1 VENKNCQKDK
11 TNYVETD
18 NNKFY
23 ISCLSSIYVVYS
35 DDEVYELSY
44 ALKDDKISLNNLL
57 TGYDNITEKDE
68 YKLYEYDKY
77 NILVCDDTNVIIGN
91 KKLDFDNN
99 YCSVNDNDK
108 NDL

>member
-1 VENKNCQKDK
+1 
-11 TNYVETD
+11 
-18 NNKFY
+18 
-23 ISCLSSIYVVYS
+23 
-35 DDEVYELSY
+35 
-44 ALKDDKISLNNLL
+44 L